1 MLKSKGLS
9 FVRAEEIED
18 VARRIGAVTNLQC
31 SALTHD
37 GLETVFEEAIRA
49 VFAYNAELPVKN
61 KKNKVLKFILN
72 KLHTRT

>member
-49 VFAYNAELPVKN
+49 VFAYAERPVKN